1 MKPVCFMIFHVQI
14 VNCTVHFL
22 FLPGSDRF
30 PEETPP
36 DMEKSIKE
44 CLRPKF
50 EISRISDTSEQWVFS
65 GPSITL
71 PFRPELMELSL
82 SI

>member
-1 MKPVCFMIFHVQI
+1 
-14 VNCTVHFL
+14 
-22 FLPGSDRF
+22 
-30 PEETPP
+30 
-36 DMEKSIKE
+36 MEKSIKE